1 MITIMTYSSICT
13 SMKLLL
19 LELKQVSLFEI
30 FDSNFDLNNNTNANI
45 LFTFTQ
51 LETSNGQNNLF
62 LENEIDRYK
71 LSIF

>member
-1 MITIMTYSSICT
+1 MTYSSICT

>member
-1 MITIMTYSSICT
+1 
-13 SMKLLL
+13 MKLLL